1 MFNWTIY
8 WLMYVYCACLTPDGI
23 WVLYIN
29 CPNTWNQLTLHCW
42 ELLVKLRSKWWWRG
56 EATPYI
62 IWNKQYV
69 HHQWDIF
76 KNTLQSFL
84 ITCFSFFF
92 LQMKNLTKN
101 YFNEAKWLHSG
112 YVPNYEEYMKVAEW
126 TSGYPM
132 LTAVSYVGMSESAK
146 EADFEW
152 AMKMPKLI
160 KAAATIARLENDI
173 VGHKVK
179 DINCIQPIIYN

>member
-1 MFNWTIY
+1 
-8 WLMYVYCACLTPDGI
+8 
-23 WVLYIN
+23 
-29 CPNTWNQLTLHCW
+29 
-42 ELLVKLRSKWWWRG
+42 
-56 EATPYI
+56 
-62 IWNKQYV
+62 
-69 HHQWDIF
+69 
-76 KNTLQSFL
+76 
-84 ITCFSFFF
+84 
-92 LQMKNLTKN
+92 MKNLTKN